1 MALDISTNKTGFK
14 NLSYSLTA
22 LPLLAFMRI
31 DGFAPDGVVWETIEP
46 ATVTLGADG
55 KSAVNQKPVLYT
67 VTLNLLPNSNARN
80 ILDLLIQATIPEYGV
95 ELADYNLVL
104 TEENLT
110 TGYKTVYTGGT
121 FITVDAGNS
130 ANLDDGQSGKAYQI
144 SFTTRTIIPV

>member
-31 DGFAPDGVVWETIEP
+31 DGFAPDGVTWETVEP

-55 KSAVNQKPVLYT
+55 KAAVNQKPVPY
-67 VTLNLLPNSNARN
+67 VGTLHLLPNSNARN
-80 ILDLLIQATIPEYGV
+80 VLDLLVQGTIPEFGV
-95 ELADYNLVL
+95 ELVDYNLVL

-110 TGYKTVYTGGT
+110 TGYKTVYSGGT
-121 FITVDAGNS
+121 FVTVDAGNS
-130 ANLDDGQSGKAYQI
+130 ANLDDGQAGKAYTI
-144 SFTTRTIIPV
+144 AFTSRVIIPA